1 MFHRVWQGSEYAY
14 RKSPVFRNPPTTPL
28 NPLFLKILKGTVFK
42 MRLKNQDNASFLGI
56 LLMQVVSFEKV
67 FIIGIIHLVPTQ
79 NFLKNLY
86 FLPFETHL
94 YVCLS
99 GGKKC

>member
-1 MFHRVWQGSEYAY
+1 
-14 RKSPVFRNPPTTPL
+14 
-28 NPLFLKILKGTVFK
+28 